1 MFRLKHLKK
10 TWFFKSK
17 SRLDQKIY
25 QFFCFFFIVMSS
37 MRNVQNWGEFLQSSF
52 KSIYRDQATIE
63 NYKLETM
70 CIFWG
75 GKYYLP
81 LFFQNLEIRH
91 PFDVIKS
98 KLGQKR
104 DKYIYYI
111 LTVKKN
117 IKFNNYGFFEVGN
130 SFMRPVF

>member
-81 LFFQNLEIRH
+81 LFFQNLEIRQSFWRH
-91 PFDVIKS
+91 KVKIGPK
-98 KLGQKR
+98 KGQ
-104 DKYIYYI
+104 IYI
-111 LTVKKN
+111 LYFNCEKN

-130 SFMRPVF
+130 SFLRPVF